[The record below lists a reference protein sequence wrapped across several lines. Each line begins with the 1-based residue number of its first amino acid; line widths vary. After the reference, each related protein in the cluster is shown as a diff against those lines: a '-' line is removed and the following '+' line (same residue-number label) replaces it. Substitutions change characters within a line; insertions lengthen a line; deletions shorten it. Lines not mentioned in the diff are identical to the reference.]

1 MKKFVQILIICILA
15 CQLSGCA
22 VKDKIIA
29 DSKEYIGIKLKELNE
44 DEEFIEEFNNVC
56 DKCANKFIEIVFK
69 ERPAG
74 GNNE

>member
-1 MKKFVQILIICILA
+1 MKKFVQILIIGILA
-15 CQLSGCA
+15 CQLSSCA

-29 DSKEYIGIKLKELNE
+29 DSKEYLSIKLKELNE
-44 DEEFIEEFNNVC
+44 DEEFIEEFNSVC
-56 DKCANKFIEIVFK
+56 DKYANKFIEIVFK